1 MLVRQQRLIFECSLA
16 PSGKNKRHLTDS
28 KAVLT
33 LAHSVTKDTVA
44 LEVDIVDLFLFQ
56 GRVVEVLMD
65 MGMLGAERMG

>member
-1 MLVRQQRLIFECSLA
+1 
-16 PSGKNKRHLTDS
+16 
-28 KAVLT
+28 VLT

>member
-1 MLVRQQRLIFECSLA
+1 M
-16 PSGKNKRHLTDS
+16 
-28 KAVLT
+28 
-33 LAHSVTKDTVA
+33 VA